1 MPERI
6 RILHT
11 LNIQGTE
18 AGSGGPGAIILATQ
32 EAEGGRTQIQGLCGG
47 YRMSFRSSWAI

>member
-11 LNIQGTE
+11 LNTQGTE
-18 AGSGGPGAIILATQ
+18 AGSGGSGAIILATQ
-32 EAEGGRTQIQGLCGG
+32 EAEGGRSQIQGLCGG
-47 YRMSFRSSWAI
+47 VQNEF